1 MLKYFIIGLLFITSN
16 LVKVYFLYFIE
27 FHYYYLDI
35 NFSFGAYVRICNQGV
50 YLAKCYLESQSFT
63 YEIQIHKYDTGL
75 FPIFQCSRL
84 DIPFDAVWTYLE
96 CKALTFIA
104 IYSTIFTQ
112 EFSSI
117 VVNSCY
123 TIKGTILNPTWSETR
138 C

>member
-1 MLKYFIIGLLFITSN
+1 MSKYFIIGLLFI
-16 LVKVYFLYFIE
+16 
-27 FHYYYLDI
+27 I
-35 NFSFGAYVRICNQGV
+35 NISFSIGTYIRICNQGV
-50 YLAKCYLESQSFT
+50 YLAKCYLESRSFT
-63 YEIQIHKYDTGL
+63 YGFQIQKYDTGL

-117 VVNSCY
+117 VLNSCY
-123 TIKGTILNPTWSETR
+123 IIKGTILNPTWSETR